1 LGNSP
6 RTRESPR
13 DGNFIWSTNE
23 REAFAIS
30 ASFLGLR
37 SAGEEGPYI
46 DDSGK
51 GVEQMIVVQKYR
63 VVERVKDKRNER
75 RVTLIQEIE
84 CEGEAGKFSKR
95 LADIS
100 AGGMFVDTLNRFA
113 LGAAVTTRFHLPN
126 STDPIV
132 ASAKV
137 VYVQERIGTGL
148 EFVDLKPEDRKKIEE
163 IVKLSSLRGYSGGG
177 NVKRVLVAI
186 PVTLKGTA
194 KDGESFFEPTN
205 IVMLAKNGASVRMT
219 KDLDLDTR
227 VLLAM
232 PTGKEIEGRVLGI
245 GREEVWIQCR
255 SLAHS
260 LGFRFP

>member
-1 LGNSP
+1 
-6 RTRESPR
+6 
-13 DGNFIWSTNE
+13 
-23 REAFAIS
+23 
-30 ASFLGLR
+30 
-37 SAGEEGPYI
+37 
-46 DDSGK
+46 
-51 GVEQMIVVQKYR
+51 MIVVQKYR
-63 VVERVKDKRNER
+63 VVERVKDKRSER

-113 LGAAVTTRFHLPN
+113 LGSAVKTRFHLPN

-194 KDGESFFEPTN
+194 KDGDSFFEPTN
-205 IVMLAKNGASVRMT
+205 IVMLAKNGASVRVT
-219 KDLDLDTR
+219 KDLDLDLDTK
-227 VLLAM
+227 VILGM
-232 PTGKEIEGRVLGI
+232 PTGTDIEGRVLGI